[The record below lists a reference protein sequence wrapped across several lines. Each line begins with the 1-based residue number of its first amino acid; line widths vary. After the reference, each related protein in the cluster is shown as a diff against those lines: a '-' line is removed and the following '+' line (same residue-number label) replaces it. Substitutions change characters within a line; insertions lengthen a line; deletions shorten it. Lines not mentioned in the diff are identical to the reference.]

1 MFRVIFH
8 NAAPAE
14 FGLTAAGNVLIVFL
28 REKALNPNP
37 IPPIPPSVLD
47 ISNER
52 RKEGRKEGWKE
63 ERENEYTL
71 GEWRLISQW
80 TCQMAGWVEGEAEG
94 VTSA

>member
-52 RKEGRKEGWKE
+52 RKEGRKDGRRSEKM
-63 ERENEYTL
+63 NTL
-71 GEWRLISQW
+71 LGN
-80 TCQMAGWVEGEAEG
+80 GD
-94 VTSA
+94 